1 MSRSGYSPIPFADVA
16 MTGRF
21 WSERLDTVLKRTIPS
36 QHAKLEEI
44 GILASLKLPQP
55 PPPLSIPLNDHGFS
69 VQVFWDS
76 DVGKWIEAAS
86 YALAHRRDEAIEGKI
101 DAIVEDLAKA
111 QRPDGYLNCWY
122 NGRVQSALA
131 RRDARADVCDR
142 RPGAASHQRRFHR
155 GLRSAERDRLCGNL
169 RYGRAQGNN

>member
-1 MSRSGYSPIPFADVA
+1 M
-16 MTGRF
+16 
-21 WSERLDTVLKRTIPS
+21 
-36 QHAKLEEI
+36 AKHEEI

-55 PPPLSIPLNDHGFS
+55 PPPLSIPLNDHGYS
-69 VQVFWDS
+69 VQVFWNS

-122 NGRVQSALA
+122 NGP
-131 RRDARADVCDR
+131 RAKR
-142 RPGAASHQRRFHR
+142 SGAT
-155 GLRSAERDRLCGNL
+155 
-169 RYGRAQGNN
+169 